1 MMRLRLELPGP
12 MKTQVRPS
20 ERDDKCEMAE
30 TFYTVADLVEMLKLS
45 RSELYAL
52 IEGGT
57 LRCHRFTRRRNGA
70 IRVSQ
75 AQLDEYLKATEDP
88 GQPTPTPAP
97 PQRSAVIGRP
107 QKQFA

>member
-1 MMRLRLELPGP
+1 
-12 MKTQVRPS
+12 MKPHALSS
-20 ERDDKCEMAE
+20 ERNDKCEMTA

-45 RSELYAL
+45 RSQLYAL

-88 GQPTPTPAP
+88 GEPTPTPAP
-97 PQRSAVIGRP
+97 PQRPAVTGRP
-107 QKQFA
+107 EKQFAFLPPRS